1 MADALAPGGI
11 LMRICPMRFHRWVSL
26 CETAVYSWLD
36 DRAPTMGAAIAYYTV
51 FSLAPMLVMVIA
63 IAGLA
68 FGQKAAEGALF
79 DGLADLVGPESA
91 GAVQAML
98 RSASSTRTG
107 ILATVVGFGTLI
119 IGATAVFSELQSALN
134 VIWKAPASGGLGVWH
149 HLLKSRLL
157 SLSVVLVIGFLLL
170 VSLVI
175 STALAVFSDY
185 LDWILPGFATIL
197 HVIHLTL
204 SFGFTTV
211 LFAMMFKI
219 LPDNPVEWEEVW
231 LGGAVAALLFTV
243 GKHLISFYIGS
254 SNMASTYGAAG
265 ALIIVLVWV
274 FYSAQIFLLGAEFA
288 KAYSDQRRTLH
299 QLRQTSGE
307 HPTEYM
313 SLSE

>member
-1 MADALAPGGI
+1 MADTLVPGGI
-11 LMRICPMRFHRWVSL
+11 LMRICPKRLHRWASL

-79 DGLADLVGPESA
+79 DELADLVGPESA

-134 VIWKAPASGGLGVWH
+134 VIWKAPASGGLGVS

-157 SLSVVLVIGFLLL
+157 GLSVVLVIGFLLL

-175 STALAVFSDY
+175 STALAAFSDY
-185 LDWILPGFATIL
+185 LDWILPGLATIL
-197 HVIHLTL
+197 RIVHLTL
-204 SFGFTTV
+204 SFSFTTV

-219 LPDNPVEWEEVW
+219 LPDNPVAWEEVW

-307 HPTEYM
+307 QPTEYM
-313 SLSE
+313 SLPE

>member
-1 MADALAPGGI
+1 MADTLAPGGI
-11 LMRICPMRFHRWVSL
+11 LMRICPMRLHRWVSL

-79 DGLADLVGPESA
+79 DELADLVGPESA

-119 IGATAVFSELQSALN
+119 IGATAVFSELQAALN
-134 VIWKAPASGGLGVWH
+134 VIWKAPASGGLGVP

-157 SLSVVLVIGFLLL
+157 GLSVVLVIGFLLL

-175 STALAVFSDY
+175 STALAAFSVRSVDRE
-185 LDWILPGFATIL
+185 T
-197 HVIHLTL
+197 
-204 SFGFTTV
+204 
-211 LFAMMFKI
+211 
-219 LPDNPVEWEEVW
+219 
-231 LGGAVAALLFTV
+231 
-243 GKHLISFYIGS
+243 
-254 SNMASTYGAAG
+254 
-265 ALIIVLVWV
+265 
-274 FYSAQIFLLGAEFA
+274 
-288 KAYSDQRRTLH
+288 RCR
-299 QLRQTSGE
+299 
-307 HPTEYM
+307 
-313 SLSE
+313 